1 MRKFL
6 YPFLTGLMLLITLS
20 GCNSTPKETD
30 NGWVKLATKT
40 ANFQTDTDTVT
51 IHSFFNSN
59 HYGSLKLTC
68 TQGSVQIDA
77 IQINYADG
85 HVQKLSTLG
94 LLTKNSST
102 RAMTL
107 DRAQNKI
114 KSIQLTYN
122 SLGNA
127 TLNLAGITKK
137 AKLEIW
143 AKKTAE
149 TNN

>member
-1 MRKFL
+1 MSKFI
-6 YPFLTGLMLLITLS
+6 YPFLAGILLLATLS
-20 GCNSTPKETD
+20 GCNSIPKETS
-30 NGWVKLATKT
+30 NHWVKLATKT

-51 IHSFFNSN
+51 INSLFNSAHYN
-59 HYGSLKLTC
+59 HLKLTC
-68 TQGSVQIDA
+68 IQGTVQIDA
-77 IQINYADG
+77 IKINYADG
-85 HVQKLSTLG
+85 HVQQLSTLG

-114 KSIQLTYN
+114 KSIELTYN
-122 SLGNA
+122 SIGNA
-127 TLNLAGITKK
+127 TLNLAGVTKK

-143 AKKTAE
+143 AKKTAD